1 MFRGAQELTLDAKG
15 RMMVPARV
23 RALFQASSSPDP
35 MVLTIDITDPCILA
49 YPLHAWEP
57 IERQLLSLPTLDAQA
72 RRIQRLLLGHAS
84 EVNLDAQGRILIP
97 SALSDYAGLK
107 KDVVWVGLG
116 HKFELWDAQLWH
128 QHRDSWIKAGVDEK
142 NLSDELKGISL

>member
-49 YPLHAWEP
+49 YPLQAWEP
-57 IERQLLSLPTLDAQA
+57 IEQKLLSLPTLDAQA
-72 RRIQRLLLGHAS
+72 RRIQRLLLGHAC

-97 SALSDYAGLK
+97 DTLCEFAGLK
-107 KDVVWVGLG
+107 KSVVWVGLG
-116 HKFELWDAQLWH
+116 HKFELWDAAQWH
-128 QHRDSWIKAGVDEK
+128 KHRDAWIKDGVDEK
-142 NLSDELKGISL
+142 HLSDELKGISL